1 MGKDRV
7 FRNRYILIGF
17 FLVLVGAILPF
28 LIVLGLLPSTFF
40 LNFLAYGASTAGLFL
55 GVIGVVTYAEKRRKR
70 ESDDWGDY

>member
-55 GVIGVVTYAEKRRKR
+55 GVIGVVMHVDKRRKR